1 MTNLDDFLKGA
12 GTVVIAGH
20 IRPDG
25 DCVGSCLATYNYI
38 RTYYPQIAVDLYL
51 EPIPNIFK
59 FLARSEEIKSEYPEG
74 KRYDL
79 FIALDCGD
87 TGRLGNAAGYFETA
101 GKTVCVDH
109 HISNQSFAQ
118 ENYIFPDA
126 SSTCELICELLD
138 TEKIT
143 KEIEE
148 CLYTGM
154 VTDTGVFQY
163 SCTSSSTMNMA
174 GMLMD
179 KGIDFTKIVDEAFNQ
194 KTYNQ
199 NRAMGQALLSSRLR
213 LGGRVVTSFLTL
225 EEMHALEVLPKHM
238 EGIVEQMRNTKDVEL
253 AVFLY
258 ENEDH
263 TFKVSFRV
271 NGAFDAASLAMHFGG
286 GGHVKAAGCT
296 VEGPAEEA
304 IERILAEVEKRL

>member
-1 MTNLDDFLKGA
+1 MQRK
-12 GTVVIAGH
+12 I
-20 IRPDG
+20 
-25 DCVGSCLATYNYI
+25 
-38 RTYYPQIAVDLYL
+38 
-51 EPIPNIFK
+51 IF
-59 FLARSEEIKSEYPEG
+59 S
-74 KRYDL
+74 
-79 FIALDCGD
+79 
-87 TGRLGNAAGYFETA
+87 
-101 GKTVCVDH
+101 
-109 HISNQSFAQ
+109 
-118 ENYIFPDA
+118 PDA

-143 KEIEE
+143 KEIAE

-271 NGAFDAASLAMHFGG
+271 NGAFDAGIACDAFWRRRTCQ
-286 GGHVKAAGCT
+286 GCRMYRGRT
-296 VEGPAEEA
+296 GRRGNRAYSC
-304 IERILAEVEKRL
+304 RG

>member
-1 MTNLDDFLKGA
+1 
-12 GTVVIAGH
+12 
-20 IRPDG
+20 
-25 DCVGSCLATYNYI
+25 
-38 RTYYPQIAVDLYL
+38 
-51 EPIPNIFK
+51 
-59 FLARSEEIKSEYPEG
+59 
-74 KRYDL
+74 
-79 FIALDCGD
+79 
-87 TGRLGNAAGYFETA
+87 
-101 GKTVCVDH
+101 
-109 HISNQSFAQ
+109 
-118 ENYIFPDA
+118 
-126 SSTCELICELLD
+126 
-138 TEKIT
+138 
-143 KEIEE
+143 
-148 CLYTGM
+148 
-154 VTDTGVFQY
+154 
-163 SCTSSSTMNMA
+163 
-174 GMLMD
+174 MD

-286 GGHVKAAGCT
+286 GGHVKLPD
-296 VEGPAEEA
+296 VPWKD
-304 IERILAEVEKRL
+304 RQKRQLSVFLRG